1 MSSLDRPELL
11 RSLDPGDMYGAI
23 ASFPEQ
29 LRLAAAI
36 GQALSVDLAAY
47 RSLDSIV
54 VCGMGGS
61 AIGGDLARSLLQD
74 TLHLPM
80 AICRGYALPAFAGPD
95 SLVIGS
101 SYSGNTEET
110 LSAFAQA
117 IKRRCRSFVMTTGG
131 RLGEIAAAEKI
142 PRVLLPSGLQPRAA
156 LGYSFVPLLL
166 FLHKIGQADYSPE
179 TFSALAG
186 FLESRIPQLAREAPS
201 EQNPAKQLALR
212 LYGRMPIIYSGPELT
227 DAAATRIK
235 GQICENAKML
245 AFANQFPE
253 FNHNELVG
261 WKIVQAFR
269 EYLRVL
275 ILRDRDDHPRVA
287 ARMDIVKGMIEK
299 QQVEVVEIY
308 SDGQSRLERLFS
320 LIQLGDFISYY
331 LAILNKVDPTPVE
344 PIEFL
349 KGELAN
355 IPPRPD

>member
-1 MSSLDRPELL
+1 MGSLDRLELL
-11 RSLDPGDMYGAI
+11 HSLDPGDMYGAI

-29 LRLAAAI
+29 LRRATAI
-36 GQALSVDLAAY
+36 GRALAVNPAAY
-47 RSLDSIV
+47 HSLDSIV
-54 VCGMGGS
+54 ICGMGGS

-74 TLHLPM
+74 TLRLPM
-80 AICRGYALPAFAGPD
+80 TICRDYTLPAFAGPHT
-95 SLVIGS
+95 LVIGS

-110 LSAFAQA
+110 LSAVAQA
-117 IKRRCRSFVMTTGG
+117 IKRRCPMFVMTTGG
-131 RLGEIAAAEKI
+131 RLGEIAEAEKI

-156 LGYSFVPLLL
+156 LGYSVVPLLL
-166 FLHKIGQADYSPE
+166 FLQTIGQADHSPE
-179 TFSALAG
+179 TFLALAD

-212 LYGRMPIIYSGPELT
+212 LYGRVPIIYSGPSLT

-245 AFANQFPE
+245 AFSNQFPE

-261 WKIVQAFR
+261 WRMVPASR
-269 EYLRVL
+269 ESLRVM

-308 SDGQSRLERLFS
+308 TDGQSRLERLFS
-320 LIQLGDFISYY
+320 LIQLGDFVSYY

-349 KGELAN
+349 KGELAI
-355 IPPRPD
+355 IPLCPD